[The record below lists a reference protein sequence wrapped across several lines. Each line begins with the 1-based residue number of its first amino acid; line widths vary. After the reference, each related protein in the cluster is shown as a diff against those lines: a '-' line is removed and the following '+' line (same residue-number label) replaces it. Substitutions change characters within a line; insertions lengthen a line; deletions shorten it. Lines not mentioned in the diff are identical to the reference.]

1 MTPPSTSWCSPR
13 TARTRPHRIGGIAA
27 TRGNAPTWTQP
38 SCRCAKSC
46 RWARARLAAV
56 SARLIEVEL
65 RVRDVARSARFYR
78 ELIGVSVGGGE
89 THGDDTEPPGAA
101 PLGEGAPGEPP
112 LVILKIYPASGAI
125 T

>member
-1 MTPPSTSWCSPR
+1 MMPHSTSWCWRR
-13 TARTRPHRIGGIAA
+13 TARTRPHQIARIAS
-27 TRGNAPTWTQP
+27 THGNVPIWTHP

-78 ELIGVSVGGGE
+78 ELIGVTVGDVE
-89 THGDDTEPPGAA
+89 THGDRKSTR
-101 PLGEGAPGEPP
+101 LNSSH
-112 LVILKIYPASGAI
+112 LVI
-125 T
+125 